1 LFILQ
6 YREIV
11 AEFHVDTDSE
21 IAFATKFLQK
31 ITLRATEALQV
42 SAPRDGKRPAGGDD
56 AVWRSFTGRRAPV
69 SVVW

>member
-1 LFILQ
+1 LQ

-42 SAPRDGKRPAGGDD
+42 SAPRDGNCPA
-56 AVWRSFTGRRAPV
+56 
-69 SVVW
+69 